1 MNPLTADISPF
12 KSENRTPPP
21 SDAEDRRLFPSVPK
35 ARTEGCGIFRYEK
48 AAVPERTATF
58 IKKFDF
64 PAF

>member
-12 KSENRTPPP
+12 NPETGRP
-21 SDAEDRRLFPSVPK
+21 RLPTRKTAAFPSLPK